1 MESIVASP
9 VGYCLLRERHVSR
22 RHSTMLMHYL
32 QEAAQEELRRPDLSS
47 GSPSMGAGLRE
58 QAEKLRLL
66 MILNIC

>member
-1 MESIVASP
+1 
-9 VGYCLLRERHVSR
+9 
-22 RHSTMLMHYL
+22 MLMHYL